1 MQLSRLAYD
10 GPDEVSFGSAKTPLN
25 YGLDLSVGDGKV
37 VPEVK
42 YMLKPGF
49 EKSVESLVGEYRS
62 VTLSVM
68 ERAVN
73 QRMFDV
79 QLETEFTEPV
89 VMNGGWSESVA
100 GAQKEIMSKYHDE
113 HGVRTALRATVAD
126 VRRFNDGLRAGPYF
140 EKIMNSVEEAVAGG
154 ADLLSIESR
163 GGQEVFS
170 HSLIRNDLSGIL
182 FAVGVL
188 APRDV
193 RFLWREI
200 VSRSHGAIPAGDTA
214 CALANSSMV
223 LAGGLAGRKISH
235 TLSAVIRAMCAART
249 LACYEEGARGPGKDC
264 AYENAIV
271 KIITGYP
278 ISMEGKTSAVAHSS
292 LVGNVAAA
300 ACDLWSNETIV
311 ADELFG
317 GKSTAVIFEMLGYDT
332 ALMNEAIHAGSHPV
346 LRRLYVD
353 SDRYRDPQAL
363 ILSPE
368 TAFRIAR
375 AIVSEKTDYSRTVAA
390 GAEALKVI
398 EESAEELHLPD
409 IELRYLNQLKSF
421 LSAAPEESRLAEDSV
436 KKFAQKTPEFK
447 PTSYGV

>member
-1 MQLSRLAYD
+1 MQFSRLAYED
-10 GPDEVSFGSAKTPLN
+10 PTEISFGFAKTPLK
-25 YGLDLSVGDGKV
+25 YGLGLSVGDGKV

-73 QRMFDV
+73 QGMLDV
-79 QLETEFTEPV
+79 QLETEFTEPI
-89 VMNGGWSESVA
+89 VMNRGWSESVA
-100 GAQKEIMSKYHDE
+100 RAQKEIMSKYHGE

-126 VRRFNDGLRAGPYF
+126 VRRFSDGLRAGPYL
-140 EKIMNSVEEAVAGG
+140 EKIMGSVEEAAAGG

-193 RFLWREI
+193 RLLWREI
-200 VSRSHGAIPAGDTA
+200 VANSSRAIPAGDTA
-214 CALANSSMV
+214 CAIANSSMV
-223 LAGGLAGRKISH
+223 LAGGISGRKISH
-235 TLSAVIRAMCAART
+235 TLSAVIRAMCAVRT

-271 KIITGYP
+271 KAITGYP
-278 ISMEGKTSAVAHSS
+278 MSMEGKTSAVAHSS

-300 ACDLWSNETIV
+300 ACDVWSNETIV

-317 GKSTAVIFEMLGYDT
+317 GKSTAVIFEMLGYDA
-332 ALMNEAIHAGSHPV
+332 ALMNEAIRSGTQAA
-346 LRRLYVD
+346 LKRLYVD

-363 ILSPE
+363 VLCPDS
-368 TAFRIAR
+368 AVRIAK
-375 AIVSEKTDYSRTVAA
+375 AIVSEKTDYARTVAA
-390 GAEALKVI
+390 GAEALKIV
-398 EESAEELHLPD
+398 EEASEELHMPE
-409 IELRYLNQLKSF
+409 IELRYLDQLKHF
-421 LSAAPEESRLAEDSV
+421 LSTAPEEARLTEDSV
-436 KKFAQKTPEFK
+436 KKFTEKIPEFK
-447 PTSYGV
+447 PASYSL

>member
-1 MQLSRLAYD
+1 MQFSRPAYD
-10 GPDEVSFGSAKTPLN
+10 DPDEISFGFAKTPLK
-25 YGLDLSVGDGKV
+25 YGLGLSVGDGKV

-49 EKSVESLVGEYRS
+49 EKSIESLVGEYRS

-73 QRMFDV
+73 QGMLDV

-89 VMNGGWSESVA
+89 VMNKGWSESVA
-100 GAQKEIMSKYHDE
+100 RAQKEIMSKYHEE

-140 EKIMNSVEEAVAGG
+140 EKIMSSIEEAVAGG
-154 ADLLSIESR
+154 SDLLSIESR
-163 GGQEVFS
+163 GGQEIFS
-170 HSLIRNDLSGIL
+170 YSLIRNDLPGIL

-193 RFLWREI
+193 RLLWKEI
-200 VSRSHGAIPAGDTA
+200 VAHSGGAIPAGDTA
-214 CALANSSMV
+214 CAIANSSMV
-223 LAGGLAGRKISH
+223 LAGGLSGRKISH
-235 TLSAVIRAMCAART
+235 TLAAVIRAMCAVRT

-271 KIITGYP
+271 KVITGYP
-278 ISMEGKTSAVAHSS
+278 MSMEGKTSAVAHSS

-300 ACDLWSNETIV
+300 ACDVWSNETIV

-332 ALMNEAIHAGSHPV
+332 ALMNEAIRSESQSILQKLLV
-346 LRRLYVD
+346 S
-353 SDRYRDPQAL
+353 SDKYRDPQAL
-363 ILSPE
+363 ILCPE
-368 TAFRIAR
+368 SAFRIAK
-375 AIVSEKTDYSRTVAA
+375 AITSEKTDYARAVAA
-390 GAEALKVI
+390 GVEALKII

-409 IELRYLNQLKSF
+409 IELKYLNRLKDF
-421 LSAAPEESRLAEDSV
+421 LSAAPEEAQLAEDAQ
-436 KKFAQKTPEFK
+436 KKFTQKIPEFK
-447 PTSYGV
+447 PSSYGL

>member
-1 MQLSRLAYD
+1 MQFSRPAYD
-10 GPDEVSFGSAKTPLN
+10 DPDEISFGFAKTPLK
-25 YGLDLSVGDGKV
+25 YGLGLSVGDGKV

-49 EKSVESLVGEYRS
+49 EKSIESLVGEYRS

-73 QRMFDV
+73 QGMLDV

-89 VMNGGWSESVA
+89 VMNKGWSESVA
-100 GAQKEIMSKYHDE
+100 RAQKEIMSKYHEE

-140 EKIMNSVEEAVAGG
+140 EKIMSSIEEAVEGG
-154 ADLLSIESR
+154 SDLLSIESR
-163 GGQEVFS
+163 GGQEIFS
-170 HSLIRNDLSGIL
+170 YSLIRNDLPGIL

-193 RFLWREI
+193 RLLWKEI
-200 VSRSHGAIPAGDTA
+200 VAHSGGAIPAGDTA
-214 CALANSSMV
+214 CAIANSSMV
-223 LAGGLAGRKISH
+223 LAGGLSGRKISH
-235 TLSAVIRAMCAART
+235 TLAAVIRAMCAVRT

-271 KIITGYP
+271 KVITGYP
-278 ISMEGKTSAVAHSS
+278 MSMEGKTSAVAHSS

-300 ACDLWSNETIV
+300 ACDVWSNETIV

-332 ALMNEAIHAGSHPV
+332 ALMNEAIRSESQSILQKLLV
-346 LRRLYVD
+346 S
-353 SDRYRDPQAL
+353 SDKYRDPQAL
-363 ILSPE
+363 ILCPE
-368 TAFRIAR
+368 SAFRIAK
-375 AIVSEKTDYSRTVAA
+375 AITSEKTDYARAVAA
-390 GAEALKVI
+390 GVEALKII

-409 IELRYLNQLKSF
+409 IELKYLNRLKDF
-421 LSAAPEESRLAEDSV
+421 LSAAPEEAQLAEDAQ
-436 KKFAQKTPEFK
+436 KKFTQKIPEFK
-447 PTSYGV
+447 PSSYGL

>member
-1 MQLSRLAYD
+1 MQFSRLAYD
-10 GPDEVSFGSAKTPLN
+10 DPSQISFGFAKTPLK
-25 YGLDLSVGDGKV
+25 YGLGLSVGDGKV

-49 EKSVESLVGEYRS
+49 EKSIDSLVGEYRS

-73 QRMFDV
+73 QRMLDV
-79 QLETEFTEPV
+79 QMETEFTEPV
-89 VMNGGWSESVA
+89 VMNRGWSESVA
-100 GAQKEIMSKYHDE
+100 RAQKEILSKYHSE

-126 VRRFNDGLRAGPYF
+126 VRRFNEHLRQGEHF
-140 EKIMNSVEEAVAGG
+140 DKIMDSVEEAVAGG

-170 HSLIRNDLSGIL
+170 HSLIRNDLPGIL
-182 FAVGVL
+182 FAIGVL

-193 RFLWREI
+193 RFLWKEI
-200 VSRSHGAIPAGDTA
+200 SARSGTAIPAGDTA
-214 CALANSSMV
+214 CAIANSAMV
-223 LAGGLAGRKISH
+223 LANGLSGRKISH
-235 TLSAVIRAMCAART
+235 TLSAVIRAMCAVRT

-264 AYENAIV
+264 AYENAMV
-271 KIITGYP
+271 KVITGYP

-300 ACDLWSNETIV
+300 SCDIWSNETIV

-332 ALMNEAIHAGSHPV
+332 ALMNEAIRSGAQRS
-346 LRRLYVD
+346 LQQLYVA
-353 SDRYRDPQAL
+353 SDMYRDPQAL

-368 TAFRIAR
+368 GAFRIAK
-375 AIVSEKTDYSRTVAA
+375 AIVSEKTDYGRTVAA
-390 GAEALKVI
+390 GTEALNVI
-398 EESAEELHLPD
+398 EEHTAELRMPD
-409 IELRYLNQLKSF
+409 LELRYLEQMKRF
-421 LSAAPEESRLAEDSV
+421 LSTAPEEGRLTEESL
-436 KKFAQKTPEFK
+436 KKYPQKVPEFS
-447 PTSYGV
+447 PSNYAL